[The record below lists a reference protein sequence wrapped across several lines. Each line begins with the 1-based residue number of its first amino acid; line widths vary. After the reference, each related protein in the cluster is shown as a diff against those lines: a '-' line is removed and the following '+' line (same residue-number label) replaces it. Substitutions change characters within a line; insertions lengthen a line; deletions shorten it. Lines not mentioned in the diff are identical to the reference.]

1 MLTSILDE
9 GASLSEPF
17 NSKRKNNLDNNFNNK
32 NRNKEKRQISND
44 EFMSQKNNYYINE
57 KYNNN
62 NQDKNTIYGIY
73 DNNYNDNDK
82 ENPYNNIKNNA
93 NESPYESN
101 KRDFYPS
108 SNWPINSFNSKTN
121 KINVE
126 KEKDSNFN
134 NNYNIYDNNNVQ
146 SQIYN
151 NQLEN
156 NINNKSPISLINNN
170 NNYSKPLYEINDYNN
185 DNYIKNEYYIKYV
198 TLNRQGYEQI
208 HDRNYLSGLLIFQ
221 KCYELSK
228 NYLKDEIK
236 EMNSLINISIC
247 EYYNGN
253 FTESYTVINKAKIIY
268 DSMILNKNPISSK
281 QKLQLTLKLFINS
294 SLANL
299 SINNYKESKNDILFL
314 ISTIRK
320 ESNIEKQFLYFRTII
335 FTLFKI
341 ESLINYDISEND
353 TLKNIGSSNEVEINE
368 PIRIINHL
376 MKGFIHFLKEKNF
389 SILLNTFKEAA
400 QKYKRLNDINGYY
413 FSLFYHYLVLY
424 NLKKNN
430 SELNDLEDIKKKI
443 SICNNNLI
451 GNELINQIKE
461 KDINK
466 LLKEFVDK
474 INCAC
479 EIFQLL
485 ENFENELNNKL
496 NEYNKEKYN
505 MNLSEDENNLST
517 SYLLDKSHL
526 FTNDKINSPIFI
538 ELLLRYSINFLEE
551 QKKYSLRNANFND
564 DKANENIDILLNEI
578 KMMRKKINSKEI
590 NIENIKLHQL
600 DKEMINSL
608 KQLFDN
614 LIYIYYKSML
624 YKYFKR
630 FKNEIQKIKY
640 SEINKKILEFMNSN
654 LEKLINGLH
663 LTKVNY
669 KTKGYKRHF
678 YDVDEENMTFNIRK
692 SENDHYLNKSYRLLN
707 DIKKAVYGIKSRN
720 LRKKL
725 LSKEKDNDSITLL
738 RTPWRFVSLIT
749 NSRSIDLYCEDNQL
763 DYVFYG
769 LKNFYINNNMP
780 YKINSTSYFV
790 LNKLKLKIAVKL
802 KKKYKEEQEQELP
815 NIVSQLIKEKA
826 IQNISFTKLFLLFN
840 KYK

>member
-9 GASLSEPF
+9 GTSLNEPF
-17 NSKRKNNLDNNFNNK
+17 NSKRKSNFDNNFNNK
-32 NRNKEKRQISND
+32 NRNKERKQISND
-44 EFMSQKNNYYINE
+44 EFMNQKNNYYRKENY
-57 KYNNN
+57 KSN
-62 NQDKNTIYGIY
+62 NQDRNNMHNIY
-73 DNNYNDNDK
+73 DSNDNDNGND
-82 ENPYNNIKNNA
+82 NPYIINNHMNK
-93 NESPYESN
+93 SPYESN
-101 KRDFYPS
+101 KRDFLPS

-121 KINVE
+121 NINVE
-126 KEKDSNFN
+126 KDTNYN
-134 NNYNIYDNNNVQ
+134 NNYNIYDNNNIQ

-151 NQLEN
+151 KQLEDN
-156 NINNKSPISLINNN
+156 NNNKNIIPIDNSN
-170 NNYSKPLYEINDYNN
+170 NNYSKPLYEIQDYNN
-185 DNYIKNEYYIKYV
+185 DNILMNEYYIKYV
-198 TLNRQGYEQI
+198 ALNRQGYEHI

-221 KCYELSK
+221 KCYELSQI
-228 NYLKDEIK
+228 YLKDKIK

-253 FTESYTVINKAKIIY
+253 FSESYSVINKAKIIY
-268 DSMILNKNPISSK
+268 DSIILNKNIISSK

-299 SINNYKESKNDILFL
+299 DINNYNESKSDILFL

-320 ESNIEKQFLYFRTII
+320 EPNIDKQFIYFRTII
-335 FTLFKI
+335 FALFKI

-353 TLKNIGSSNEVEINE
+353 TLKNIGSYNEVEINE

-389 SILLNTFKEAA
+389 SILLNTFKDAA
-400 QKYKRLNDINGYY
+400 QKYKRLNDFNGYY

-443 SICNNNLI
+443 SICNNKLI

-466 LLKEFVDK
+466 LLREFVDK

-485 ENFENELNNKL
+485 EKFENELNNRL
-496 NEYNKEKYN
+496 NEFNKEKYN
-505 MNLSEDENNLST
+505 MNLSEDENNLSF
-517 SYLLDKSHL
+517 SHLLDKSHI
-526 FTNDKINSPIFI
+526 FTNEKINSPIFI
-538 ELLLRYSINFLEE
+538 QLLLRYSINFLEN
-551 QKKYSLRNANFND
+551 QKMNSLQNSNINND
-564 DKANENIDILLNEI
+564 KENGNIDTLLNEL
-578 KMMRKKINSKEI
+578 KMMMKKINSKEI

-614 LIYIYYKSML
+614 LIYIYYKSKL
-624 YKYFKR
+624 YKYFKVLR
-630 FKNEIQKIKY
+630 NNIQKFKH
-640 SEINKKILEFMNSN
+640 SEIDNYILEFLNSN
-654 LEKLINGLH
+654 SEKLLNGLH
-663 LTKVNY
+663 LTKINY
-669 KTKGYKRHF
+669 KTKGSKKHF
-678 YDVDEENMTFNIRK
+678 YDVDEDNMTFNIRK
-692 SENDHYLNKSYRLLN
+692 SDNDNYLSKSYSLFN
-707 DIKKAVYGIKSRN
+707 DIKKVSYGIKSRN

-738 RTPWRFVSLIT
+738 RMPWKFISLIT

-763 DYVFYG
+763 NYVFYG
-769 LKNFYINNNMP
+769 LKNFFINNVVP

-790 LNKLKLKIAVKL
+790 LNKIKLKIAVKL
-802 KKKYKEEQEQELP
+802 KKKYQEEEEEELP
-815 NIVSQLIKEKA
+815 NIVKQLIKEKA

>member
-9 GASLSEPF
+9 GASLNEPF

-32 NRNKEKRQISND
+32 GKNKEKRQIPND
-44 EFMSQKNNYYINE
+44 EFMNQKNNYYRNE
-57 KYNNN
+57 NYKIN
-62 NQDKNTIYGIY
+62 NQDKNNIYNIY
-73 DNNYNDNDK
+73 DNNNNYNN
-82 ENPYNNIKNNA
+82 NPYNNINNHV
-93 NESPYESN
+93 NESPYESS
-101 KRDFYPS
+101 KRDYFPS
-108 SNWPINSFNSKTN
+108 SNLPINSFNSNTNTN

-126 KEKDSNFN
+126 KDINYN
-134 NNYNIYDNNNVQ
+134 NNNNIYDNNNVQ

-151 NQLEN
+151 NQFED
-156 NINNKSPISLINNN
+156 NINNKNSIPLVNNN
-170 NNYSKPLYEINDYNN
+170 NNYPKPSYEIKDYNN

-208 HDRNYLSGLLIFQ
+208 HDRNYLSGLLVFQ

-253 FTESYTVINKAKIIY
+253 FSESYTVINKAKIIY

-320 ESNIEKQFLYFRTII
+320 EPNIEKQFLYFRTII

-341 ESLINYDISEND
+341 ESLINYDISDND
-353 TLKNIGSSNEVEINE
+353 TFKNITSSNEVEINE

-430 SELNDLEDIKKKI
+430 NELNDLEDIKKKI

-526 FTNDKINSPIFI
+526 FTNEKINSPIFI

-551 QKKYSLRNANFND
+551 QKKYSLKNSSFND
-564 DKANENIDILLNEI
+564 NNTNDNIDILLNEI
-578 KMMRKKINSKEI
+578 KIMKKKINSKEI
-590 NIENIKLHQL
+590 NIENLKLHQL

-614 LIYIYYKSML
+614 LIYIHYKSKL

-630 FKNEIQKIKY
+630 FKNKIQKLIY
-640 SEINKKILEFMNSN
+640 SEKDKKIIEFLNSN
-654 LEKLINGLH
+654 SEKLINGLH
-663 LTKVNY
+663 LIKINY

-678 YDVDEENMTFNIRK
+678 YDVDEDKMTFNIRK
-692 SENDHYLNKSYRLLN
+692 SENDHNLNKSYNLLN
-707 DIKKAVYGIKSRN
+707 EIKKAVYGIKSRN

-749 NSRSIDLYCEDNQL
+749 NSRSIDLYSEDNQL

-769 LKNFYINNNMP
+769 LKNFYINNNAP

-790 LNKLKLKIAVKL
+790 LNKIKLKIAVKL
-802 KKKYKEEQEQELP
+802 KKKYKEEQEQEFP
-815 NIVSQLIKEKA
+815 NIVKQLIKEKA
-826 IQNISFTKLFLLFN
+826 IQNISFAKLFLLFN

>member
-156 NINNKSPISLINNN
+156 NINNKSPISLININ

-551 QKKYSLRNANFND
+551 QKKYLLKNENFND
-564 DKANENIDILLNEI
+564 DKANENIDIL
-578 KMMRKKINSKEI
+578 
-590 NIENIKLHQL
+590 
-600 DKEMINSL
+600 
-608 KQLFDN
+608 
-614 LIYIYYKSML
+614 
-624 YKYFKR
+624 
-630 FKNEIQKIKY
+630 
-640 SEINKKILEFMNSN
+640 
-654 LEKLINGLH
+654 
-663 LTKVNY
+663 
-669 KTKGYKRHF
+669 
-678 YDVDEENMTFNIRK
+678 
-692 SENDHYLNKSYRLLN
+692 
-707 DIKKAVYGIKSRN
+707 
-720 LRKKL
+720 
-725 LSKEKDNDSITLL
+725 
-738 RTPWRFVSLIT
+738 
-749 NSRSIDLYCEDNQL
+749 
-763 DYVFYG
+763 
-769 LKNFYINNNMP
+769 
-780 YKINSTSYFV
+780 
-790 LNKLKLKIAVKL
+790 
-802 KKKYKEEQEQELP
+802 
-815 NIVSQLIKEKA
+815 
-826 IQNISFTKLFLLFN
+826 
-840 KYK
+840 